1 MTRRTTILPAPRHL
15 TGALLCAALLV
26 GALGCEEPKITPEQ
40 AAPYAESWAS
50 TVGPELKAQAVDA
63 ATSKALKGRL
73 EESAASEATGGEPAY
88 DTLVDTVYGQR
99 EYKPG
104 FVKAGELTERGV
116 AVVEVLSQV
125 QADGFDPAWFKM
137 ESVKEDLAKLS
148 ELREEFSG
156 LGEFEAGDAERAFI
170 TGWLTQ
176 QPESAFDLS
185 PANHGKLTEMVM
197 ADASGKA
204 LRDQL
209 DRYAEVSNKM
219 ATLEARVEHTLAR
232 GLTRYAFKMRHH
244 RIDERFV
251 HPRQDDRYND
261 PETRGRRPAGAKGN
275 FRAGQTWRTAVF
287 TAQAVAK
294 AKKVEILSARM
305 RAVLSDALTVEDVPA
320 RLARLSPSPQYDA
333 LKKEH
338 ARYSE
343 IAAAGGWGTVEAK
356 RSLKKGRKDPTVRKL
371 KERLQKEGYLPAATH
386 DDVFDDALVE
396 AIKSYERTHQLNVDG
411 KPDRV
416 FWRSLNVSAKR
427 RAAQIML
434 NMKRWR
440 DSDVSHHD
448 DPVYVTVNIPDFHAE
463 IWKDQTRQMRMRV
476 VVGNNDTSEDEETG
490 DTLHPNRTPTLSA
503 YIDRIIYNP
512 FWNVTPRIRAEE
524 ILVDVRKD
532 LEGRYKAKMKAALA
546 TKAAAKKPANPL
558 GIGTP
563 TLANALIPPK
573 DTTATPAV
581 APVAAPE
588 PVFWSAS
595 PDGVVFDLAGFAA
608 ALEAKTGA
616 PVDAASMFPYVS
628 AETGIIDVS
637 TTNPENIPPWYAA
650 NGYEVMHAGKSWEFV
665 RQLNGEENALGQVK
679 IIFPNLHDVYLHD
692 TNKKFLF
699 SREIR
704 AFSHG
709 CMRMHQ
715 PLDFAQWI
723 LENDGQFDERAI
735 SKALDAKE
743 YSAYFLKKLVPVH
756 IVYFTVR
763 ADDQGRANFLAD
775 IYDRDDA

>member
-1 MTRRTTILPAPRHL
+1 MTRRTTTLPTPRHL
-15 TGALLCAALLV
+15 SSALLCAALLV
-26 GALGCEEPKITPEQ
+26 GALGCEEPKITPEN
-40 AAPYAESWAS
+40 ATPYAETWAA
-50 TVGPELKAQAVDA
+50 TVGPTVKAQAVDA
-63 ATSKALKGRL
+63 ATPKALKTRL
-73 EESAASEATGGEPAY
+73 EESASAEAKGGEPAY
-88 DTLVDTVYGQR
+88 DSLVDTVYGAR
-99 EYKPG
+99 EYTPG

-116 AVVEVLSQV
+116 AVVEALSQV
-125 QADGFDPAWFKM
+125 QSDGFDPSWFQM

-156 LGEFEAGDAERAFI
+156 LGDFEAGDAERAFV
-170 TGWLTQ
+170 TNWLTQ
-176 QPESAFDLS
+176 QPESAFALT
-185 PANHGKLTEMVM
+185 PENHAKLTEMVM
-197 ADASGKA
+197 ADDSGKA

-209 DRYAEVSNKM
+209 ERYAAVSTKM

-275 FRAGQTWRTAVF
+275 FRAGQSWRRAIF
-287 TAQAVAK
+287 TTQAIAK
-294 AKKVEILSARM
+294 VKKVELLSQRM
-305 RAVLSDALTVEDVPA
+305 RDVLSDALTVEDVPA
-320 RLARLSPSPQYDA
+320 RLAKLSPSPQYDA

-338 ARYSE
+338 TRYSE
-343 IAAAGGWGTVEAK
+343 LAAAGGWETLTPK
-356 RSLKKGRKDPTVRKL
+356 KNLKKGRKDPVVRKL

-386 DDVFDDALVE
+386 DDLFDDALVE
-396 AIKSYERTHQLNVDG
+396 AIKSYERTHQLKVDG
-411 KPDRV
+411 KLDRV
-416 FWRSLNVSAKR
+416 IWRSLNVSAKR

-440 DSDVSHHD
+440 GSDVSHHD
-448 DPVYVTVNIPDFHAE
+448 DPVYITVNIPDFHAE
-463 IWKDQTRQMRMRV
+463 IWKEQARQMRMRV

-532 LEGRYKAKMKAALA
+532 LEGRYKAKMKAAVG
-546 TKAAAKKPANPL
+546 TQTAAKPASNPT
-558 GIGTP
+558 GTGTSP
-563 TLANALIPPK
+563 LANALNPPA
-573 DTTATPAV
+573 DAAGTEPAV
-581 APVAAPE
+581 PE

-595 PDGVVFDLAGFAA
+595 PDGLVFDLAGFSAAVLARTGTAPDTA
-608 ALEAKTGA
+608 AL
-616 PVDAASMFPYVS
+616 FPYIS

-637 TTNPENIPPWYAA
+637 TTNPANIPPWYAA
-650 NGYEVMHAGKSWEFV
+650 NGYEVMYAGKSWEFV
-665 RQLNGEENALGQVK
+665 RQLNGEENALGKVK

-715 PLDFAQWI
+715 PLDFAQWL
-723 LENDGQFDERAI
+723 LENDEQFNDRAV
-735 SKALDAKE
+735 SKALKEKE
-743 YSAYFLKKLVPVH
+743 YSAYFLKKKVPVH

-775 IYDRDDA
+775 IYKRDDA